1 MFEIREGPESPD
13 DEPEPEYFYRGEPP
27 MAYGKYAKFLLAVV
41 ATVLT
46 GLVGAYTDGVITNVE
61 WINVAIM
68 GVTACGV
75 FAAPNVPGSMYTKA
89 VLAVLGAVLAALAS
103 FITDGVS
110 QSELMQLA
118 VIALGALGIYAV
130 RTSTKEVRSSDLR

>member
-1 MFEIREGPESPD
+1 
-13 DEPEPEYFYRGEPP
+13 
-27 MAYGKYAKFLLAVV
+27 MAYAKFLLAVV
-41 ATVLT
+41 GTVLT
-46 GLVGAYTDGVITNVE
+46 GLVGAYTDGVVTNVE

-103 FITDGVS
+103 FITDGIS

-130 RTSTKEVRSSDLR
+130 PNSTSEVRSSDFR

>member
-1 MFEIREGPESPD
+1 M
-13 DEPEPEYFYRGEPP
+13 
-27 MAYGKYAKFLLAVV
+27 KYAKFLLAVA

-46 GLVGAYTDGVITNVE
+46 GLVGAYTDGVITNAE

-68 GVTACGV
+68 GVAALGV

-89 VLAVLGAVLAALAS
+89 ILAVLAAVLAALAS
-103 FITDGVS
+103 FITDGIS
-110 QSELMQLA
+110 QSELMQLG

-130 RTSTKEVRSSDLR
+130 PNKTDEIRSADLR

>member
-1 MFEIREGPESPD
+1 M
-13 DEPEPEYFYRGEPP
+13 
-27 MAYGKYAKFLLAVV
+27 KYAKFVLAVV

-46 GLVGAYTDGVITNVE
+46 GIVGAYTDGTVTNVE

-68 GVTACGV
+68 GVGGLAV
-75 FAAPNVPGSMYTKA
+75 FAAPNVPGSMYTKSI
-89 VLAVLGAVLAALAS
+89 LAVLSAVLAALAS

-110 QSELMQLA
+110 QSELMQLG

-130 RTSTKEVRSSDLR
+130 PNSTDEVRAASLR

>member
-1 MFEIREGPESPD
+1 MFEIQEGPESPD
-13 DEPEPEYFYRGEPP
+13 DEPEPEYFYRGEDS
-27 MAYGKYAKFLLAVV
+27 MAYAKFVLAVV

-103 FITDGVS
+103 FITDGIS

-130 RTSTKEVRSSDLR
+130 PNSTSEVRSSDLR